1 MSCPACQAN
10 TFAPHAPDCTAV
22 YQQPADPRLTE
33 ALRAYDAEVIGRRDE
48 VTRLLGELGELRAR
62 LVVTARERDEARES
76 VESLADGL
84 FTCDQLL
91 QAEKAQLVRVKHS
104 RKRLQARFDRARPVL
119 KAGERFVQC
128 WEDADAV
135 PHPVEMPAEAELF
148 KAVMAYVGHDI
159 DAEIDRRMTCRRCT
173 ECEGQEH
180 HWLTS
185 MPECPEGGEPFIS
198 CKHCDERA
206 ALCEECGE
214 APVWPI
220 VSNQPLCADCRLGED
235 VP

>member
-1 MSCPACQAN
+1 M
-10 TFAPHAPDCTAV
+10 
-22 YQQPADPRLTE
+22 
-33 ALRAYDAEVIGRRDE
+33 
-48 VTRLLGELGELRAR
+48 LGELGELRAR
-62 LVVTARERDEARES
+62 LVAMARERDEARES

-91 QAEKAQLVRVKHS
+91 QAEKAQLVRLKHS
-104 RKRLQARFDRARPVL
+104 RERLQARYDRARPVL
-119 KAGERFVQC
+119 KACEKWVES
-128 WEDADAV
+128 WHDAEAV
-135 PHPVEMPAEAELF
+135 PNADELPTEAALF
-148 KAVMAYVGHDI
+148 DAVMAFVGHDI
-159 DAEIDRRMTCRRCT
+159 DAEIARRRTCRRCT
-173 ECEGQEH
+173 ECVGEEH

-185 MPECPEGGEPFIS
+185 MPECPEGGEPFIP

-235 VP
+235 VT